1 MAKIETEGEGSP
13 YLFLTIDER
22 TLTATDG
29 DLDSE
34 CMVSFREFDDAMKG
48 PGTRP
53 RFGSRCVNSCPT
65 LPVCVCVSVSVSVLV
80 LVSVSASVCLCVSV
94 GLCLCKCL
102 CVGVGVSASVCLCVY
117 VGLCLRLCVCV
128 CVSVSVQHIAHDW
141 LS

>member
-1 MAKIETEGEGSP
+1 LATVHTTKVPRAGKPVVMAKIETEGEGSP

-65 LPVCVCVSVSVSVLV
+65 LPVCVCVSVSVSV
-80 LVSVSASVCLCVSV
+80 SASASVCLCVS
-94 GLCLCKCL
+94 
-102 CVGVGVSASVCLCVY
+102 